1 MSKEITRPQT
11 SVKVPEVQDEQFTDW
26 VEVALD
32 PVGAW
37 NLITALRAD
46 AIAVGDMI
54 RQAVADAESKA
65 LRKVVAKIRPSL
77 SPSGNGVVIAALHRE
92 ADAIEAMIPKED

>member
-1 MSKEITRPQT
+1 MSA
-11 SVKVPEVQDEQFTDW
+11 PERIWAWWEFDNDHRAINQWEDEMSSDPNAVYDHAAYIREDT
-26 VEVALD
+26 VAE
-32 PVGAW
+32 
-37 NLITALRAD
+37 
-46 AIAVGDMI
+46 MI